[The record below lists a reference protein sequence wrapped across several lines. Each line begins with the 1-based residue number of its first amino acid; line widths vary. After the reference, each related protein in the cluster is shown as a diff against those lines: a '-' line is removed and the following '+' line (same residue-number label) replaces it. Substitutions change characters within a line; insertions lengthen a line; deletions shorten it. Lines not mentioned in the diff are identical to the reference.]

1 MTIENDIKRPSN
13 DAITLEN
20 GKALNFRK
28 KIPSP
33 HERMYCN
40 GSLDKWRL
48 FISHISERCDLSG
61 LAKAC
66 TKYQLALTGFSDVDT
81 HRERQTVTVD
91 VPEEVN
97 TALRDRYIR
106 QGGSLRSIVLF
117 AVHQMLRGFGNGSH
131 TVTASISPDSE
142 HRLSWEVSPTI
153 VSHKNRGQTSVLE
166 AIRNI
171 DISNQRLQS
180 SKDEEIEEETQPNRA
195 SRFEEVGSELE
206 GGWMKSE
213 LFDLP
218 VVFVKA
224 RLDHVMR
231 LSSIDV
237 DFPLAVLVHEGHND
251 GDLQLAVQFSTA
263 LFAPETIQNFT
274 DALKN
279 LLAEAST
286 GPGTLVKD
294 IDLLSAQQIQQL
306 DVWNNTDGD
315 YESSKRLNHLV
326 EDAARHC
333 PDKVAV
339 VCEERELTYGDLNR
353 QANSLARYLC
363 RFVQPEQLIGL
374 FLEKNE
380 LLIITI
386 LAIWKSGAAYVPI
399 DPAFPDDRVRFV
411 LDDTK
416 ANLLIAS
423 DAHAARLQKNI
434 TSNKD
439 IQVIRLELLLKEL
452 TSSAAGEF
460 HDGQN
465 LDHLPLN
472 SRQLAYVTYTSGTT
486 GFPKG
491 IFKEHTSVV
500 NSITDLS
507 VKYGVAG
514 SHHETILLF
523 SAYVFEPFVR
533 QLLMALVNGHLLAII
548 SDVKKYDSDYLLSLI
563 QRHQVTYLNGTA
575 SVLQEYDF
583 STCPSLKRIILVGEN
598 LTAARY
604 DSLRQRFK
612 GTILNEYG
620 FTESAFVSALNI
632 FEPHSKRENTSLG
645 RPVRNVK
652 CYILSQELK
661 RTPIG
666 VTGELHIG
674 GLGISRGYL
683 NRPDLTPFKFIP
695 NPFQTRREKE
705 LGINRLMYKTGDL
718 ARWLPNGEVEYLG
731 RADFQIKL
739 RGIRIEPGEIESTLS
754 MYPNI
759 RTSLVV
765 SRKLRSR
772 GEETANEHLVGYYVC
787 QDNVEVVPEES
798 LLAFLETKLPR
809 YMVPSRLVHLEY
821 IPVNINGK
829 ADLKALPVVDL
840 SRPAKGA
847 LNNLG
852 HQTEIDLQKIWS
864 DVLGVGNDSI
874 SPEDSFFRLGGHSI
888 SCIQLIARIRQQFSV
903 SISVE
908 DIFAMKTLSR
918 MAAFL
923 RKKQSEI
930 EASCTTDIATLSSAS
945 LSFPVLSGS
954 NSTCYLANSLQQG
967 FIYHYLKN
975 KEPSGTYIM
984 QSLLR
989 YDTELRPDVFQKAWK
1004 LTQHAFPALRLRFLW
1019 EKDVFQIIDQD
1030 QPLNFRFFSSDRDL
1044 EGLSSEDKLQNLQK
1058 QDLREDYKL
1067 DAGELF
1073 RVYMIKHDDQHFSSL
1088 FSCHHAILDGWSL
1101 PLLFQ
1106 HVHEE
1111 YLRLIKGGHF
1121 HFDTPI
1127 DKAYGHSQNFLQ
1139 MNRDTHLEY
1148 WSGVVEQITERCDMN
1163 VLLNEQSRYK
1173 IPLANYDQ
1181 VRDQRQQ
1188 TLHLDGDM
1196 HLRNIH
1202 DACSERG
1209 ITLHSILQFIWHTIL
1224 HKYGGGSHTV
1234 TGTTI
1239 SGRNLPVEGIEHS
1252 VGLYINTLPLVLDH
1266 TEYKNK
1272 SVLDAMS
1279 DVQAKVNAMNTRGH
1293 VELGRLYKSNL
1304 KHGLFDTL
1312 FVFESYPALDR
1323 VKELQHQEA
1332 LHYSI
1337 QGNMEKL
1344 NYPLTAIVQ
1353 DINTAAIDTLTF
1365 TICYASE
1372 LFDTPT
1378 ILELLSMVQD
1388 TIKQISSNLTRPA
1401 NSLEYLSLAQVNQLA
1416 EWNATEADF
1425 PDATLHQQFELEVDR
1440 VPSKTAIIYEDVTLT
1455 YHELNERANRMAWQL
1470 KREVGIKPDDLVA
1483 LVLDKSE
1490 HMMVS
1495 ILAVWKSGGAYVPI
1509 DPSYPED
1516 RISYI
1521 LQDTNAVTVIADPI
1535 YIPKVEKL
1543 TRPGVPIYPSDLAT
1557 HNTSDWSS
1565 DNPPPSSISTSLA
1578 YIFYTSGTTGRPK
1591 GVMVEHHGVVNLQ
1604 TSLSRIFGLRET
1616 DDEVI
1621 FSFSNYVFD
1630 HFVEQMTDALLNGQT
1645 LLILNDTMRGD
1656 KERLYQYMEKNRVT
1670 YLSGTPSVISMYEFS
1685 RFKAHLRRVDCIGEA
1700 FSEPVFDRIRE
1711 TFQGLI
1717 INGYGPTEV
1726 SITTHKRLY
1735 PFPERRTDKS
1745 IGCQIANSTSYVL
1758 DEDMKR
1764 VPIGAVGELYLGG
1777 DGVARGY
1784 HNRPDLTADRF
1795 PLNPFQTDKEK
1806 SEGRNMRLY
1815 KTGDLVRWI
1824 PGSRG
1829 EVEYLGRNDF
1839 QVKIRGVR
1847 IELGEVEAVLS
1858 SYPEIKQSVVVPK
1871 KRAQGGQTF
1880 LVGYCVSGSTISS
1893 IDIKRFMQSRLP
1905 DYMVPSRL
1913 IFVTK
1918 LPVTPSGKLDTK
1930 ALPAVDESADNE
1942 VVAPRTEI
1950 ERTLREIWTE
1960 LLEIPLEDISIYS
1973 DFFGLGGDSLKSTR
1987 LSFMVNECL
1996 HRTISVAE
2004 LFQHRT
2010 IEALGRL
2017 IVNGI
2022 GDIQD
2027 IALITDTNKD
2037 LSISPA
2043 QERVLFLH
2051 ELEGGNSKGYN
2062 ITKTLQLSS
2071 QTSPSLIEQAL
2082 RELLSRHEALRTLL
2096 QKDAVSGIYHQKI
2109 LNNNEAQSLFFI
2121 NTSTVR
2127 DLDHLDQKIS
2137 DASQHIFH
2145 LGEELPLRVYMFTGN
2160 GVSLYLTFVIHH
2172 SNFDGWSWNI
2182 VFRELVMLY
2191 SRLRGKDSITLPNLT
2206 VQYKEFAHHHRHI
2219 LIGDRFR
2226 VLSEFWRSKL
2236 ENFEPLHLNTDKS
2249 RPPHFEYDGDDVN
2262 FIIGEQEIKEL
2273 QKVAKQ
2279 CKASLYAV
2287 LLALYGLMLA
2297 SYTHQTNIP
2306 VGVPVTHRTH
2316 PQFESVVGFFVNL
2329 LVVRVDVTRQGIV
2342 GLVKRV
2348 MQELVDAQLH
2358 QDMPFQEVTKL
2369 LNTEHD
2375 PSRHPLVQTVF
2386 NYESNQADTLRT
2398 KENKG
2403 GFAEYQP
2410 KQTYSAAKFDLSA
2423 TVSEMGSKV
2432 MVNFNY
2438 AISLFTKSTIMGML
2452 DTYRHLIYGVCRLTE
2467 HGINDTTQLPLTPT
2481 CQGDGSHLPLL
2492 ETQLAIHRDKEPA
2505 ATLNKL
2511 FEAEVAL
2518 ASDCVAIVEGEK
2530 TITYGDLNAQAN
2542 QLAWYLLSI
2551 TDLKP
2556 DDHVALMLDKSISML
2571 ICIFAVWKA
2580 GAAYLP
2586 LDPTFP
2592 DNRIGTILQ
2601 ESKPKAV
2608 LLHSKYAARFE
2619 SQGISLVTID
2629 TTENI
2634 SRQSTD
2640 DVKSNVQPENLA
2652 YSMFTSGTT
2661 GKPKG
2666 VSVKQNGVINLRNG
2680 LRMRYFG
2687 NCAPGNHSVL
2697 FLSNYIFDF
2706 SLEQIALSILSGQTL
2721 IIPPEH
2727 SFASN
2732 EFYDICNSYKLSY
2745 LSGTPSLLQQIDLRK
2760 LKFLKMVTAAGEELH
2775 ASQYKKMRDSFHG
2788 TIHNA
2793 YGITET
2799 TVYNLIT
2806 AFSANDGF
2814 ENCLREVL
2822 PGNRIYLLGHNLQP
2836 VPLNAVGQLYLTGDC
2851 LARGYLNQPTLT
2863 TQRFIPNPF
2872 RTDEDAASGKFS
2884 HLYKTGD
2891 LARCRLDSSGN
2902 PYIEY
2907 MGRNDLQ
2914 VKLRG
2919 LRIELSEVQRVMSS
2933 VPGVED
2939 CAVIAKYMDDNPRS
2953 RVAQY
2958 LVGYYSTENPSG
2970 LEEII
2975 IRHMKTKLPGYMIPE
2990 HLCHLRGPFPVTR
3003 TGKLDIQKLPDI
3015 DVTTGPQAVYSP
3027 PHNALQ
3033 SKLCALWASV
3043 LGVER
3048 CGIDDDLF
3056 KMGGDSITSL
3066 HLVAQIHHR
3075 LSCKVT
3081 VRDLFEHRT
3090 IRKLY
3095 NNVLRNDLSGP
3106 TSEFRTEQGLVTGEA
3121 PLLPI
3126 QEWFL
3131 SKPLEK
3137 RDQWNHTFYIQTPE
3151 LDVDRLS
3158 VAVQKLQDYH
3168 DAFRMRLKQKG
3179 ETFVLSFPTEYQKI
3193 ALRLLDVSSICER
3206 AAVNEALSEW
3216 QSGFN
3221 IENGPIGII
3230 GYLYGYSDKT
3240 ARVWFSIH
3248 HLAIDT
3254 VSWQILIRD
3263 LRNLYLD
3270 ENLGSKGSSLRL
3282 WANSMSSY
3290 QGSKLEREYWD
3301 NLIAQSS
3308 ESVAA
3313 LPPSTGPRL
3322 KLGRVMGAD
3331 KSASLLQHAGQMEAS
3346 VLAAVGLALQDVEP
3360 MCCNMVTLEGHGRE
3374 EDIDSTL
3381 DVSRTMGWF
3390 TSMYPF
3396 QIPHVKEADMLA
3408 AVAEI
3413 KTEVDRVP
3421 CHGAGYGA
3429 LYGYVRHPL
3438 PSVSVNYL
3446 GQLTRTPHMPNDYW
3460 NLAIGDGEY
3469 AYGLTCSPEDAKK
3482 SSSAIDITVTCIDGR
3497 VAVDVFS
3504 IWDQDKSEVLI
3515 STIERGLD
3523 HIAEQLSS
3531 GSTSS
3536 TESPSC
3542 QLFTEETF
3550 TPYFEY
3556 RDPSH
3561 RQGPTLF
3568 LLPPGEGGAESYFN
3582 NIVKYLPKHNLVA
3595 FNNFYLHSKA
3605 LQTFEELAE
3614 WYTDHIRRL
3623 QPQGPYHLLGWSF
3636 GGILAMEISR
3646 RLDDSSGK
3654 AISSLLFIDTYFDVR
3669 GATEEIGMA
3678 EKTILDKIHHVYDP
3692 EPARLAHMLSRV
3704 KDVVL
3709 FKAAKP
3715 NDKYTS
3721 DEQRLL
3727 YEYYHRTRANN
3738 LDKFIPIEH
3747 VSVMPLQ
3754 GNTHFSWV
3762 WDVEQVKKVCS
3773 VIENI
3778 LDNMENGHI

>member
-1 MTIENDIKRPSN
+1 MTIKNGINQPSN
-13 DAITLEN
+13 DVTTLEN
-20 GKALNFRK
+20 GKALDLRRQ
-28 KIPSP
+28 IPSP

-91 VPEEVN
+91 VPDGVN
-97 TALRDRYIR
+97 AALKDRYIR

-142 HRLSWEVSPTI
+142 HGLSWEVSPTI

-166 AIRNI
+166 AISNI
-171 DISNQRLQS
+171 DTGDQRLQS
-180 SKDEEIEEETQPNRA
+180 SKNEENEEETQLKRA
-195 SRFEEVGSELE
+195 SRSEEVGSELE
-206 GGWMKSE
+206 EGWMKSE

-218 VVFVKA
+218 VIFVKA
-224 RLDHVMR
+224 RLGHVMR
-231 LSSIDV
+231 LSNIDV

-251 GDLQLAVQFSTA
+251 GGLKLAVQFSTA

-274 DALKN
+274 DALKI

-326 EDAARHC
+326 EDAVRRQ

-339 VCEERELTYGDLNR
+339 VCEGRELTYGDLNR
-353 QANSLARYLC
+353 QANCLARYLC
-363 RFVQPEQLIGL
+363 RLAQPEQLIGL

-416 ANLLIAS
+416 ANILIAS
-423 DAHAARLQKNI
+423 DEHAARLQKII
-434 TSNKD
+434 TSSKD

-452 TSSAAGEF
+452 ASSAAGEI

-465 LDHLPLN
+465 LDHLPLT

-548 SDVKKYDSDYLLSLI
+548 SDVKKYDSDYLLSLM

-583 STCPSLKRIILVGEN
+583 SKCPSLKRIILVGEN

-620 FTESAFVSALNI
+620 FTESAFVTALNI
-632 FEPHSKRENTSLG
+632 FEPDSRRENTSLG

-652 CYILSQELK
+652 CYILNQELK

-683 NRPDLTPFKFIP
+683 NRPDLTPLKFIP
-695 NPFQTRREKE
+695 NPFLTEREKE

-765 SRKLRSR
+765 SRKLRS
-772 GEETANEHLVGYYVC
+772 
-787 QDNVEVVPEES
+787 
-798 LLAFLETKLPR
+798 
-809 YMVPSRLVHLEY
+809 
-821 IPVNINGK
+821 
-829 ADLKALPVVDL
+829 
-840 SRPAKGA
+840 
-847 LNNLG
+847 
-852 HQTEIDLQKIWS
+852 
-864 DVLGVGNDSI
+864 GVI
-874 SPEDSFFRLGGHSI
+874 
-888 SCIQLIARIRQQFSV
+888 
-903 SISVE
+903 
-908 DIFAMKTLSR
+908 
-918 MAAFL
+918 
-923 RKKQSEI
+923 
-930 EASCTTDIATLSSAS
+930 
-945 LSFPVLSGS
+945 
-954 NSTCYLANSLQQG
+954 
-967 FIYHYLKN
+967 
-975 KEPSGTYIM
+975 
-984 QSLLR
+984 
-989 YDTELRPDVFQKAWK
+989 
-1004 LTQHAFPALRLRFLW
+1004 
-1019 EKDVFQIIDQD
+1019 
-1030 QPLNFRFFSSDRDL
+1030 
-1044 EGLSSEDKLQNLQK
+1044 
-1058 QDLREDYKL
+1058 
-1067 DAGELF
+1067 
-1073 RVYMIKHDDQHFSSL
+1073 
-1088 FSCHHAILDGWSL
+1088 
-1101 PLLFQ
+1101 
-1106 HVHEE
+1106 
-1111 YLRLIKGGHF
+1111 
-1121 HFDTPI
+1121 
-1127 DKAYGHSQNFLQ
+1127 
-1139 MNRDTHLEY
+1139 
-1148 WSGVVEQITERCDMN
+1148 
-1163 VLLNEQSRYK
+1163 
-1173 IPLANYDQ
+1173 
-1181 VRDQRQQ
+1181 VRD
-1188 TLHLDGDM
+1188 
-1196 HLRNIH
+1196 I
-1202 DACSERG
+1202 
-1209 ITLHSILQFIWHTIL
+1209 
-1224 HKYGGGSHTV
+1224 K
-1234 TGTTI
+1234 
-1239 SGRNLPVEGIEHS
+1239 
-1252 VGLYINTLPLVLDH
+1252 
-1266 TEYKNK
+1266 
-1272 SVLDAMS
+1272 
-1279 DVQAKVNAMNTRGH
+1279 
-1293 VELGRLYKSNL
+1293 
-1304 KHGLFDTL
+1304 
-1312 FVFESYPALDR
+1312 
-1323 VKELQHQEA
+1323 
-1332 LHYSI
+1332 
-1337 QGNMEKL
+1337 
-1344 NYPLTAIVQ
+1344 TA
-1353 DINTAAIDTLTF
+1353 TIDTLTF
-1365 TICYASE
+1365 TICYAGE
-1372 LFDTPT
+1372 LFDTAT

-1388 TIKQISSNLTRPA
+1388 TIRQISTNLTQPA
-1401 NSLEYLSLAQVNQLA
+1401 NSLEYLSFAQVNQLA
-1416 EWNATEADF
+1416 EWNATEAEF

-1440 VPSKTAIIYEDVTLT
+1440 APGKTAVVYEDVTLT
-1455 YHELNERANRMAWQL
+1455 YHELNERANWVAWQL

-1490 HMMVS
+1490 HMIVS

-1509 DPSYPED
+1509 DPSYPEE
-1516 RISYI
+1516 RIAYI

-1557 HNTSDWSS
+1557 HNTGDWSS
-1565 DNPPPSSISTSLA
+1565 DNPPSTSINTNLA

-1604 TSLSRIFGLRET
+1604 ASLSRIFGLRET

-1645 LLILNDTMRGD
+1645 LLVLNDTMRGD
-1656 KERLYQYMEKNRVT
+1656 KERLYQYMEKNKVT

-1685 RFKAHLRRVDCIGEA
+1685 RFKAHLRRIDCIGEA
-1700 FSEPVFDRIRE
+1700 FSEPVFDQIRE

-1784 HNRPDLTADRF
+1784 HNRPDLTAERF
-1795 PLNPFQTDKEK
+1795 PFNPFQTDKEK

-1858 SYPEIKQSVVVPK
+1858 SYPEIKQSVVIPR

-1905 DYMVPSRL
+1905 DYMVPSRF

-1930 ALPAVDESADNE
+1930 ALPAADDSTDNE

-1950 ERTLREIWTE
+1950 ERTLREIWAE

-1987 LSFMVNECL
+1987 LSFMVNEFL

-2027 IALITDTNKD
+2027 ITLIDDTNK
-2037 LSISPA
+2037 SIAVSPA
-2043 QERVLFLH
+2043 QERILFLH

-2062 ITKTLQLSS
+2062 ITKILQLPS
-2071 QTSPSLIEQAL
+2071 QISPSLIEQAL

-2096 QKDAVSGIYHQKI
+2096 QKDPASGTYHQKI

-2121 NTSTVR
+2121 NASTVR

-2137 DASQHIFH
+2137 DVSQCIFH
-2145 LGEELPLRVYMFTGN
+2145 LGEELPLRVYLFSESD
-2160 GVSLYLTFVIHH
+2160 VSLYLTLVIHH

-2182 VFRELVMLY
+2182 ILRELVMLY
-2191 SRLRGKDSITLPNLT
+2191 SRLKGQDSIPLPKLK

-2219 LIGDRFR
+2219 LTGDRFR

-2262 FIIGEQEIKEL
+2262 FIIGEREVKEL
-2273 QKVAKQ
+2273 QKMAKH
-2279 CKASLYAV
+2279 CKASLYTV
-2287 LLALYGLMLA
+2287 FLALYGLMLA

-2329 LVVRVDVTRQGIV
+2329 LVVRVDVTQQGIV

-2348 MQELVDAQLH
+2348 MRELVDAQLH

-2369 LNTEHD
+2369 LNTEND

-2386 NYESNQADTLRT
+2386 NYEPNQADTLRT

-2410 KQTYSAAKFDLSA
+2410 RQTYSAAKFDISA
-2423 TVSEMGSKV
+2423 TVSEMGSEV

-2438 AISLFTKSTIMGML
+2438 AISLFTKSTVMGML
-2452 DTYRHLIYGVCRLTE
+2452 ETYRHLIHGVCGLTE

-2492 ETQLAIHRDKEPA
+2492 ETQLATPRDKEPA

-2530 TITYGDLNAQAN
+2530 TITYGDLNVQAN

-2571 ICIFAVWKA
+2571 ICILAVWKA
-2580 GAAYLP
+2580 GAAYVP

-2619 SQGISLVTID
+2619 SQGISLITID

-2652 YSMFTSGTT
+2652 YSIFTSGTT

-2666 VSVKQNGVINLRNG
+2666 VSVKQNGVINLQNG

-2687 NCAPGNHSVL
+2687 SCAPGSHSVL

-2721 IIPPEH
+2721 IIPPEN

-2788 TIHNA
+2788 TIYNA

-2822 PGNRIYLLGHNLQP
+2822 PGNRIYLLSHNLQP
-2836 VPLNAVGQLYLTGDC
+2836 VPLNAVGQLYLAGDC

-2863 TQRFIPNPF
+2863 AQRFIPNPF

-2891 LARCRLDSSGN
+2891 LARCRLDSSGY

-2914 VKLRG
+2914 IKLRG

-2939 CAVIAKYMDDNPRS
+2939 CAVIAKYMDNNPHS

-2975 IRHMKTKLPGYMIPE
+2975 IRHMKTKLPGYMIPD

-3015 DVTTGPQAVYSP
+3015 NVTTGPRAVYSP

-3043 LGVER
+3043 LGMER

-3095 NNVLRNDLSGP
+3095 NNVIRNELSDP

-3137 RDQWNHTFYIQTPE
+3137 RDRWNHTFYIQTPE

-3168 DAFRMRLKQKG
+3168 DAFRIRLKQKG
-3179 ETFVLSFPTEYQKI
+3179 ETFVLSFPTEHQKI
-3193 ALRLLDVSSICER
+3193 ALRILDTSSIREP
-3206 AAVNEALSEW
+3206 AAVNEVLSEW

-3221 IENGPIGII
+3221 IEDGPIGII
-3230 GYLYGYSDKT
+3230 GYLHGYSDKT
-3240 ARVWFSIH
+3240 ARIWFSIH

-3263 LRNLYLD
+3263 LRNLYRGED
-3270 ENLGSKGSSLRL
+3270 LGSKGSSLRL
-3282 WANSMSSY
+3282 WANSMGSY

-3301 NLIAQSS
+3301 NLIVQSS

-3322 KLGRVMGAD
+3322 KLGRVMSVD
-3331 KSASLLQHAGQMEAS
+3331 KSASLLQHAGRMEAS

-3374 EDIDSTL
+3374 EGIDSTL

-3413 KTEVDRVP
+3413 KAEVDRVP

-3446 GQLTRTPHMPNDYW
+3446 GQLTRTSHIPDDDW
-3460 NLAIGDGEY
+3460 NLAFGDGSY
-3469 AYGLTCSPEDAKK
+3469 AYGLTCSPEDANK
-3482 SSSAIDITVTCIDGR
+3482 SSSAIDITVTCIDRR
-3497 VAVDVFS
+3497 VAIDV
-3504 IWDQDKSEVLI
+3504 
-3515 STIERGLD
+3515 STD
-3523 HIAEQLSS
+3523 QLS
-3531 GSTSS
+3531 GASTSS

-3556 RDPSH
+3556 RDT
-3561 RQGPTLF
+3561 RNQQGPTLF

-3595 FNNFYLHSKA
+3595 FNNLYLHSKA

-3614 WYTDHIRRL
+3614 WYTDHIRHL
-3623 QPQGPYHLLGWSF
+3623 QPHGPYHLLGWSF
-3636 GGILAMEISR
+3636 GGILAIEIAC
-3646 RLDDSSGK
+3646 RLDDGSGK

-3669 GATEEIGMA
+3669 GATEEIGIA
-3678 EKTILDKIHHVYDP
+3678 ERTILDKIHHVYDP
-3692 EPARLAHMLSRV
+3692 EPTRLAHMLSRV

-3738 LDKFIPIEH
+3738 LDKFIPIER
-3747 VSVMPLQ
+3747 VSLMPLQ

-3762 WDVEQVKKVCS
+3762 RDVEQVKKACS

-3778 LDNMENGHI
+3778 LDNIENGHTQMDLEP